1 MDEKKPCKFCERL
14 AWWKENSPKGEN
26 GLYTTFQVSLITK
39 THRKGAG
46 VCGTVTHRAGQ
57 LNFCPECGRILKK
70 KRDRPEDDPRF
81 AQHFLSMEHD
91 MAMEE

>member
-14 AWWKENSPKGEN
+14 AWWKKNSPKGEN
-26 GLYTTFQVSLITK
+26 DLYTTFQVSLITK

-57 LNFCPECGRILKK
+57 LNFCPE
-70 KRDRPEDDPRF
+70 
-81 AQHFLSMEHD
+81 
-91 MAMEE
+91 

>member
-39 THRKGAG
+39 THRKRRRRVRYVNAS
-46 VCGTVTHRAGQ
+46 CRTA
-57 LNFCPECGRILKK
+57 E
-70 KRDRPEDDPRF
+70 
-81 AQHFLSMEHD
+81 FLP
-91 MAMEE
+91 

>member
-1 MDEKKPCKFCERL
+1 MDEKKPCKFCESL
-14 AWWKENSPKGEN
+14 AWWKKNSPKGED
-26 GLYTTFQVSLITK
+26 GLYITFQVSLITK

-70 KRDRPEDDPRF
+70 KRKPSDEP
-81 AQHFLSMEHD
+81 
-91 MAMEE
+91 